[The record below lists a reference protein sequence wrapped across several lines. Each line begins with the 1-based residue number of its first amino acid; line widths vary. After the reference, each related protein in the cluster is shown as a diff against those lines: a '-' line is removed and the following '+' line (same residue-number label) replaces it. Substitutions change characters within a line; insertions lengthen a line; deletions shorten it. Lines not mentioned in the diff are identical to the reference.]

1 MKKRLLIPLLLIAL
15 ATYPKSVDYN
25 GNPINKGGSI
35 TITPQTSPAI
45 LASYTQ
51 AISFDGLV
59 DKAFN
64 GGSPVIGG
72 GSVASATVL
81 QSDGKIVAVGQSEV
95 GGGRF
100 CLIRYNTNG
109 TVDGTFNGGSP
120 VIGTATTNGAYAA
133 LLQPDGKIV
142 AIGQSG
148 GVAGSHFC
156 LVRYNTNGS
165 VDTAFNGGIPVIGVG
180 STCQAY
186 AALLQ
191 PDGKIVAVGKSLVG
205 GVNCFCLVRYNSN
218 GSVDNTFGGGAPV
231 IDPTGLTLA
240 AKAALLQPD
249 GKIVA
254 VGVSTSG
261 FFCLVRYNVDG
272 SVDQEFNG
280 GRPVVDT
287 TGLTSIASGA
297 LLQPDGKIVAVGV
310 STSEFFCLVRYN
322 TDGSVDN
329 TFNGGNPVIDTT
341 GLTGYGLAALLQP
354 DGKMI
359 ALGIAAA
366 DGFCLARYNT
376 DGSVDNTFNGGIPVI
391 DATGLA
397 NIVYAALMQPDQK
410 IVAAGQSES
419 GQFCLVRYINPF
431 TLASFTASYGGVGL
445 L

>member
-272 SVDQEFNG
+272 SVD
-280 GRPVVDT
+280 
-287 TGLTSIASGA
+287 
-297 LLQPDGKIVAVGV
+297 
-310 STSEFFCLVRYN
+310 
-322 TDGSVDN
+322 N